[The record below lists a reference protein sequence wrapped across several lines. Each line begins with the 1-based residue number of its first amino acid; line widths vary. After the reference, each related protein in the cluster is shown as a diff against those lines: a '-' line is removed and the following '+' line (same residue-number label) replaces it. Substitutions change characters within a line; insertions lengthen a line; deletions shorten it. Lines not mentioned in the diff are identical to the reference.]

1 MGVKM
6 TKKQKA
12 NKAIKEANKMAD
24 LELLKSKI
32 DGYKKTAKDWLDVE
46 VHGYKRSKIILAFA
60 VIVIVVLS
68 V

>member
-1 MGVKM
+1 M

-32 DGYKKTAKDWLDVE
+32 DGYKKDAIVWLNTE
-46 VHGYKRSKIILAFA
+46 THGHKRGKIIFVSIAVVLA
-60 VIVIVVLS
+60 VLS
-68 V
+68 VF